1 MLLSVLLW
9 TLMIQSTSLVYR
21 GTLRLVVSQGCFP
34 PIGPWTYTTTDTSL
48 VSRDMKGPSLWG
60 SSPLGGSGGQRC
72 PEPFYIHHCS
82 PSPSGVAVL
91 PALCTIHLT
100 YWEHITV
107 SQSSYLLSARHISP
121 FDFVSSSVS
130 IAACFS
136 MSLSRNH
143 LTHQGML
150 ISPCAH
156 SLLNCTGISY
166 PKAARGDPNWALS
179 YIRLII

>member
-1 MLLSVLLW
+1 MFRQAAFL
-9 TLMIQSTSLVYR
+9 QSDHGR
-21 GTLRLVVSQGCFP
+21 
-34 PIGPWTYTTTDTSL
+34 TTTDTSL
-48 VSRDMKGPSLWG
+48 VSRDVKGPSLWG
-60 SSPLGGSGGQRC
+60 STPLGGSGGQRC

-100 YWEHITV
+100 YWEHISV
-107 SQSSYLLSARHISP
+107 LQSSYLLSARHISL

-166 PKAARGDPNWALS
+166 PKAARGDPIWALS
-179 YIRLII
+179 YIRLIIYPINQ

>member
-9 TLMIQSTSLVYR
+9 TSMIHVYKPRYR
-21 GTLRLVVSQGCFP
+21 GTLRLVASPGCFP
-34 PIGPWTYTTTDTSL
+34 PIGPWTYNNWHIISLERREGTISLGVHTSRGLWGAALPWAILHTSL
-48 VSRDMKGPSLWG
+48 LSLFKWRG
-60 SSPLGGSGGQRC
+60 C
-72 PEPFYIHHCS
+72 
-82 PSPSGVAVL
+82 L

-100 YWEHITV
+100 YWEHISV

-166 PKAARGDPNWALS
+166 PKAARGDPDWALS